1 METKGFKFMTVA
13 KEQTTNS
20 TSNSGLSNFRITI
33 ERLIELLDLEE
44 EDEYGILRPTEYAFR
59 TAIKLVVEVYD
70 RMGNSFPKCSSGT
83 DDRGSITLDWTS
95 LEPEYT
101 VRLFCPFSTEQP
113 VDIYHHTKNENLVED
128 IVSSSTLVYW
138 LQWFNKR

>member
-1 METKGFKFMTVA
+1 MTVA
-13 KEQTTNS
+13 NEKITDS
-20 TSNSGLSNFRITI
+20 SSNRGLSNFRITV

-59 TAIKLVVEVYD
+59 TAMKLVVDAYD
-70 RMGNSFPKCSSGT
+70 IMGNSFPKCSTAT

-95 LEPEYT
+95 LEPERT
-101 VRLFCPFSTEQP
+101 VRLFCPFIAEQP
-113 VDIYHHTKNENLVED
+113 VDIYHHTENENAVED
-128 IVSSSTLVYW
+128 IVSSSTVVYW

>member
-1 METKGFKFMTVA
+1 MTVA
-13 KEQTTNS
+13 KEQTTGS
-20 TSNSGLSNFRITI
+20 SSNSGLSNFRITV

-59 TAIKLVVEVYD
+59 TAMKLVVEAYD
-70 RMGNSFPKCSSGT
+70 SMGNSFPKCSTGT
-83 DDRGSITLDWTS
+83 DDQGSIRLAWTS
-95 LEPEYT
+95 LELDRT
-101 VRLFCPFSTEQP
+101 IRLFCPFSAEQP
-113 VDIYHHTKNENLVED
+113 VDIYHHAKNEKAVED